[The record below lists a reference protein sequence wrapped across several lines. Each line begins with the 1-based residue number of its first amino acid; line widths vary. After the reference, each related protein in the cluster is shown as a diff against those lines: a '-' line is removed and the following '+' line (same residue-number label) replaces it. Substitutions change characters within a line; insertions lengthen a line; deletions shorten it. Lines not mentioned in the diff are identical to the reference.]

1 MALRIEYKD
10 DMGNTHSRSWHYS
23 EPLPEEYKRARVL
36 KLTADGDELDLIV
49 DALTRTVPVPPVTI
63 DVTPNWTC
71 PHQHPCYNCKPESEL
86 TRKAAQ

>member
-49 DALTRTVPVPPVTI
+49 DALTRTIKPTVTI
-63 DVTPNWTC
+63 DVEPA
-71 PHQHPCYNCKPESEL
+71 PAAL
-86 TRKAAQ
+86 TKGSGQ